1 MSFEALLDKIKDYQA
16 NDIERIKLAYEEA
29 AQAHEGQ
36 KRISGE
42 DYIVHPVEVAII
54 TAELKLDAEAIMA
67 ALLHD
72 VVEDTPTTLE
82 DIEKKFG
89 KEVAILVDS
98 VTKLSKIKFR
108 SKEEQQAENLRKM
121 LLAMAKD
128 IRVLLIKLAD
138 RLNNIRTLKPLP
150 PEKQKRIARETLEIF
165 APLAHRL
172 GISTIKW
179 ELEDISFRYLEP
191 SQYYKI
197 VNLMT
202 QKRKDR
208 ENFIETIKSDLKS
221 RLEQMEIE
229 ADISGRPKHIYS
241 IHRKMVNQNKRFDE
255 IYDLLAVR
263 VIVDNIK
270 DCYAVLGV
278 VHTIWKPMPGRF
290 KDYIAMP
297 KVNMYQSLHT
307 TVVGPQ
313 GKPFEIQI
321 RTWDMHHTAEFGIA
335 AHWAYKE
342 NKKIQSSNL
351 EQKIAWFKELLDLQ
365 QDLSDANEFVENI
378 KLDLYADDVFVFTPK
393 GDVFELPVG
402 SVPIDFAYRVHTDVG
417 NATVGAK
424 VNGRIVPLD
433 YRLKTGDIIEI
444 LTSKQSFGPS
454 RDWLKIAQSSQAK
467 AKIRQ
472 WYKKQ
477 KRDENIHKGK
487 ELLEKEIKKL
497 GFEPGQFLTSQQL
510 ADISRKFNFA
520 TDQDLFAAIGYNGIS
535 AQQVAMRLTE
545 KQRHEQAKE
554 DSITAIVDNSKS
566 QAMFKKRKKQ
576 PHGVRVK
583 GVDNL
588 LVRFSKCCSPVPGDD
603 IIGYITKGRGVS
615 VHRTDCANVKND
627 EHQERIIPVE
637 WESETESSYTVDLE
651 IIGLDR
657 PMILN
662 EVMQAVSETKT
673 DINAASGKGDRN
685 KRAIMHLT
693 ISIRNVEHLRTI
705 VERIK
710 KVRDVY
716 SVRRVMQ

>member
-1 MSFEALLDKIKDYQA
+1 MDFQILLDKLKDYSA
-16 NDIERIKLAYEEA
+16 DDIAKIKSAFDLAQEA
-29 AQAHEGQ
+29 HLGQ

-42 DYIVHPVEVAII
+42 DYIVHPVAVAII
-54 TAELKLDAEAIMA
+54 VAELKLDAVAVMA

-72 VVEDTPTTLE
+72 VVEDTPIALE
-82 DIEKKFG
+82 EIENQFG
-89 KEVAILVDS
+89 KEVAQLVDS

-121 LLAMAKD
+121 FLAMAKD

-150 PEKQKRIARETLEIF
+150 PEKQKRIAMETMEIF

-172 GISTIKW
+172 GISAIKW
-179 ELEDISFRYLEP
+179 ELEDIAFRYLEP
-191 SQYYKI
+191 SQYYKV

-202 QKRKDR
+202 QKREDR
-208 ENFIETIKSDLKS
+208 EKFIETIKSEIEL
-221 RLEQMEIE
+221 RLEQMEIQ

-241 IHRKMVNQNKRFDE
+241 IHRKMVTQNKQFDE

-263 VIVDNIK
+263 VLVDSIK

-290 KDYIAMP
+290 KDFIAMP

-307 TVVGPQ
+307 TVIGPQ

-321 RTWDMHHTAEFGIA
+321 RTWEMHQTAEFGIA

-342 NKKIQSSNL
+342 NKKVQATNI
-351 EQKIAWFKELLDLQ
+351 EQKLSWFRELLDLQ
-365 QDLSDANEFVENI
+365 QDLNDANEFVENV
-378 KLDLYADDVFVFTPK
+378 KMDLYTDDVFVFTPK
-393 GDVFELPVG
+393 GDVFELPAG

-417 NATVGAK
+417 NSTVGAK
-424 VNGRIVPLD
+424 VNGKIVPLD
-433 YRLKTGDIIEI
+433 YKLQMGDIIEI

-454 RDWLKIAQSSQAK
+454 RDWLKIAHSSPAK

-472 WYKKQ
+472 WFKKQ
-477 KRDENIHKGK
+477 KREENIQKGK

-497 GFEPGQFLTSQQL
+497 GFEPAEFMTNQQL
-510 ADISRKFNFA
+510 AEIIKRFNF
-520 TDQDLFAAIGYNGIS
+520 TNDQDLFASIGYNGMS
-535 AQQVAMRLTE
+535 AQQAAMRLTE
-545 KQRHEQAKE
+545 KQRQEQAKE
-554 DSITAIVDNSKS
+554 VKMSAILDTNKS
-566 QAMFKKRKKQ
+566 LVKKRTK
-576 PHGVRVK
+576 PVNGVRVK

-588 LVRFSKCCSPVPGDD
+588 LVRFSKCCSPVPGDE
-603 IIGYITKGRGVS
+603 IVGYVTKGRGVS
-615 VHRTDCANVKND
+615 VHRTDCPNVLNEEGK
-627 EHQERIIPVE
+627 ERLIEVE
-637 WESETESSYTVDLE
+637 WESNTDTSYTVDLE
-651 IIGLDR
+651 IVGLDR

-662 EVMQAVSETKT
+662 EVMQSVMETKT
-673 DINAASGKGDRN
+673 DINAASGKADHQ

-693 ISIRNVEHLRTI
+693 LSIRNVEHLRVA

-716 SVRRVMQ
+716 TVRRVMQ

>member
-1 MSFEALLDKIKDYQA
+1 MNIQALLVKIKDYPQQ
-16 NDIERIKLAYEEA
+16 DIERITSAYEEA
-29 AQAHEGQ
+29 ARAHEGQ

-42 DYIVHPVEVAII
+42 DYIIHPLSVAII
-54 TAELKLDAEAIMA
+54 TAELKLDAVTIMA

-72 VVEDTPTTLE
+72 VVEDTPVTTE
-82 DIEKKFG
+82 EIEKKFG
-89 KEVAILVDS
+89 KDVAMLVDG
-98 VTKLSKIKFR
+98 VTKLSKIKYQT
-108 SKEEQQAENLRKM
+108 KEEQQAENLRKM
-121 LLAMAKD
+121 FMAMAKD

-150 PEKQKRIARETLEIF
+150 PEKQKRIAQETLEIF

-172 GISTIKW
+172 GISTVKW
-179 ELEDISFRYLEP
+179 ELEDIAFRYIEP
-191 SQYYKI
+191 SQYYRI

-202 QKRKDR
+202 QKRRDR
-208 ENFIETIKSDLKS
+208 EQFIDQINLELRT
-221 RLEQMEIE
+221 RLDQMEIS

-241 IHRKMVNQNKRFDE
+241 IHRKMVSQNKRFDE

-263 VIVDNIK
+263 VIVENIK

-307 TVVGPQ
+307 TVIGPQ

-321 RTWDMHHTAEFGIA
+321 RTLDMHQTAELGIA

-342 NKKIQSSNL
+342 NKKIHNNNY
-351 EQKIAWFKELLDLQ
+351 EQKLGWFKEILDWQ
-365 QDLSDANEFVENI
+365 HDVGDANEFVENI
-378 KLDLYADDVFVFTPK
+378 KYDLYAEDVFVFTPK
-393 GDVFELPVG
+393 GDVFELPAG

-417 NATVGAK
+417 NSTVGAK
-424 VNGRIVPLD
+424 INGRIVTLD

-467 AKIRQ
+467 AKIRN
-472 WYKKQ
+472 WFKKQ
-477 KRDENIHKGK
+477 KRDENIQKGR
-487 ELLEKEIKKL
+487 EMLEKELRKL
-497 GFEPGQFLTSQQL
+497 NFEPGDFLGHQQL
-510 ADISRKFNFA
+510 QEMIKKFNFSHES
-520 TDQDLFAAIGYNGIS
+520 DLYAAIGYNGIS
-535 AQQVAMRLTE
+535 AHQIAMRLTE
-545 KQRHEQAKE
+545 KQRHDQAR
-554 DSITAIVDNSKS
+554 DNHLTALLEAKPVLKH
-566 QAMFKKRKKQ
+566 KKKQ
-576 PHGVRVK
+576 PLGVRVK

-603 IIGYITKGRGVS
+603 IVGYITKGRGVS
-615 VHRTDCANVKND
+615 VHRLDCPNVQN
-627 EHQERIIPVE
+627 EENAQRLIPVE
-637 WESETESSYTVDLE
+637 WESDVETSYTVELE
-651 IIGLDR
+651 ITGLDR
-657 PMILN
+657 PLLLN

-685 KRAIMHLT
+685 KRAIILLT

-710 KVRDVY
+710 RVRDIY
-716 SVRRVMQ
+716 TVRRVMQ

>member
-1 MSFEALLDKIKDYQA
+1 MLLDKIKDYSSE
-16 NDIERIKLAYEEA
+16 DIARIKSAYEEA
-29 AQAHEGQ
+29 AKAHDGQ

-42 DYIVHPVEVAII
+42 DYIVHPLAVAII
-54 TAELKLDAEAIMA
+54 TAELRLDAVTIMA

-72 VVEDTPTTLE
+72 VVEDTSVTLSQ
-82 DIEKKFG
+82 IEKMFG
-89 KEVAILVDS
+89 SEVAQLVDS

-121 LLAMAKD
+121 FIAMAKD

-150 PEKQKRIARETLEIF
+150 PEKQKRIATETMEIF

-179 ELEDISFRYLEP
+179 ELEDLSFRYLEP
-191 SQYYKI
+191 SQYYKV

-208 ENFIETIKSDLKS
+208 EEFIDSIKEEIKS
-221 RLEQMEIE
+221 RLSQMEIS

-241 IHRKMVNQNKRFDE
+241 IYRKMVKQNKRFDE
-255 IYDLLAVR
+255 IYDLLAIR
-263 VIVDNIK
+263 VIVDSIK

-290 KDYIAMP
+290 KDFIAMP

-307 TVVGPQ
+307 TVIGNN

-342 NKKIQSSNL
+342 NKKIQSNNL
-351 EQKIAWFKELLDLQ
+351 EHKIAWFKELLDLQ
-365 QDLSDANEFVENI
+365 QDLNDANEFVENI
-378 KLDLYADDVFVFTPK
+378 KLDLYFEDVFVFTPK
-393 GDVFELPVG
+393 GDVFELPAG

-417 NATVGAK
+417 NSTVGAK

-433 YRLKTGDIIEI
+433 YVLNTGDIIEI

-454 RDWLKIAQSSQAK
+454 RDWLKMAKSSQAK

-472 WYKKQ
+472 WFKKQ
-477 KRDENIHKGK
+477 KRDENIHKGR
-487 ELLEKEIKKL
+487 EQLEKEIKKL
-497 GFEPGQFLTSQQL
+497 GFEPADFMTNQQL
-510 ADISRKFNFA
+510 ADIIKKFNFIN
-520 TDQDLFAAIGYNGIS
+520 DQDLFAAIGYNGLS
-535 AQQVAMRLTE
+535 AHQVAMRLTE
-545 KQRHEQAKE
+545 KQRHEQVKE
-554 DSITAIVDNSKS
+554 VTMAAILENKASV
-566 QAMFKKRKKQ
+566 FKKKKKL

-588 LVRFSKCCSPVPGDD
+588 LVRFSKCCSPVPGDE
-603 IIGYITKGRGVS
+603 IIGYITKGRGIS
-615 VHRTDCANVKND
+615 VHRKDCPNVKD
-627 EHQERIIPVE
+627 DDQIERTIPVE
-637 WESETESSYTVDLE
+637 WETDVESSYNVDLE

-662 EVMQAVSETKT
+662 EVMQAVTETKT
-673 DINAASGKGDRN
+673 DMNAASGRGDRQ

-693 ISIRNVEHLRTI
+693 LSIRNVEHLRAV

-710 KVRDVY
+710 RVRDVY
-716 SVRRVMQ
+716 TVRRIMQ

>member
-1 MSFEALLDKIKDYQA
+1 MSFQVLLDKIKDYSSE
-16 NDIERIKLAYEEA
+16 DIARIKSAYVEA
-29 AQAHEGQ
+29 AKAHEGQ

-42 DYIVHPVEVAII
+42 DYIVHPLAVAII
-54 TAELKLDAEAIMA
+54 IAELKLDAVTIMA

-72 VVEDTPTTLE
+72 VVEDTSVTLSQ
-82 DIEKKFG
+82 IEKMFG
-89 KEVAILVDS
+89 NEVAQLVDS

-121 LLAMAKD
+121 FIAMAKD

-150 PEKQKRIARETLEIF
+150 PEKQKRIATETMEIF

-179 ELEDISFRYLEP
+179 ELEDLSFRYLEP
-191 SQYYKI
+191 SQYYKV

-208 ENFIETIKSDLKS
+208 EQFIDSIKEELKNS
-221 RLEQMEIE
+221 LTQMEIS

-241 IHRKMVNQNKRFDE
+241 IYRKMVKQNKRFDE
-255 IYDLLAVR
+255 IYDLLAIR
-263 VIVDNIK
+263 VIVDSIK
-270 DCYAVLGV
+270 DCYAVLGA

-290 KDYIAMP
+290 KDFIAMP

-307 TVVGPQ
+307 TVIGSN

-342 NKKIQSSNL
+342 NKKIQSNNL
-351 EQKIAWFKELLDLQ
+351 ENNIAWFKELLDLQ
-365 QDLSDANEFVENI
+365 QDLNDANEFVENI
-378 KLDLYADDVFVFTPK
+378 KLDLYFEDVFVFTPK
-393 GDVFELPVG
+393 GDVFELPAG

-417 NATVGAK
+417 NSTVGAK
-424 VNGRIVPLD
+424 INGRIVPLD
-433 YRLKTGDIIEI
+433 YVLNTGDIIEI

-454 RDWLKIAQSSQAK
+454 RDWLKMAKSSQAK

-472 WYKKQ
+472 WFKKQ
-477 KRDENIHKGK
+477 KRDENINKGR
-487 ELLEKEIKKL
+487 EQLEKEIKKL
-497 GFEPGQFLTSQQL
+497 NFDPVDFMTNQQL
-510 ADISRKFNFA
+510 ADIIKKFNF
-520 TDQDLFAAIGYNGIS
+520 TNDQDLYAAIGYNGMS
-535 AQQVAMRLTE
+535 AHQVAMRLTE
-545 KQRHEQAKE
+545 KQRHEQVKE
-554 DSITAIVDNSKS
+554 VTMTAILENKS
-566 QAMFKKRKKQ
+566 PVLKKKKTL
-576 PHGVRVK
+576 PYGVKVK

-588 LVRFSKCCSPVPGDD
+588 LVRFSKCCSPVPGDE
-603 IIGYITKGRGVS
+603 IIGYITKGRGIS
-615 VHRTDCANVKND
+615 VHRTDCPNVKND
-627 EHQERIIPVE
+627 DQAERTISVE
-637 WESETESSYTVDLE
+637 WESDVESTYTVDLE
-651 IIGLDR
+651 ITGLDR

-662 EVMQAVSETKT
+662 EVMQAVAETKT
-673 DINAASGKGDRN
+673 DMNAASGRGDRQ

-693 ISIRNVEHLRTI
+693 LSIQNVEHLRAV

-710 KVRDVY
+710 RVRDVY
-716 SVRRVMQ
+716 TVRRIMQ

>member
-1 MSFEALLDKIKDYQA
+1 MLLDKIKDYSSE
-16 NDIERIKLAYEEA
+16 DIARIKSAYEEA
-29 AQAHEGQ
+29 AKAHDGQ

-42 DYIVHPVEVAII
+42 DYIVHPLAVAII
-54 TAELKLDAEAIMA
+54 TAELRLDAVTIMA

-72 VVEDTPTTLE
+72 VVEDTSVTLSQ
-82 DIEKKFG
+82 IEKMFG
-89 KEVAILVDS
+89 SEVAQLVDS

-121 LLAMAKD
+121 FIAMAKD

-150 PEKQKRIARETLEIF
+150 PEKQKRIATETMEIF

-179 ELEDISFRYLEP
+179 ELEDLSFRYLEP
-191 SQYYKI
+191 SQYYKV

-208 ENFIETIKSDLKS
+208 EEFIDSIKEEIKS
-221 RLEQMEIE
+221 RLSQMEIS

-241 IHRKMVNQNKRFDE
+241 IYRKMVKQNKRFDE
-255 IYDLLAVR
+255 IYDLLAIR
-263 VIVDNIK
+263 VIVDSIK

-290 KDYIAMP
+290 KDFIAMP

-307 TVVGPQ
+307 TVIGNN

-342 NKKIQSSNL
+342 NKKIQSNNL
-351 EQKIAWFKELLDLQ
+351 EHKIAWFKELLDLQ
-365 QDLSDANEFVENI
+365 QDLNDANEFVENI
-378 KLDLYADDVFVFTPK
+378 KLDLYFEDVFVFTPK
-393 GDVFELPVG
+393 GDVFELPAG

-417 NATVGAK
+417 NSTVGAK

-433 YRLKTGDIIEI
+433 YVLNTGDIIEI

-454 RDWLKIAQSSQAK
+454 RDWLKMAKSSQAK

-472 WYKKQ
+472 WFKKQ
-477 KRDENIHKGK
+477 KRDENIHKGR
-487 ELLEKEIKKL
+487 EQLEKEIKKL
-497 GFEPGQFLTSQQL
+497 GFEPADFMTNQQL
-510 ADISRKFNFA
+510 ADIIKKFNFIN
-520 TDQDLFAAIGYNGIS
+520 DQDLFAAIGYNGLS
-535 AQQVAMRLTE
+535 AHQVAMRLTE
-545 KQRHEQAKE
+545 KQRHEQVKE
-554 DSITAIVDNSKS
+554 VTMAAILENKASV
-566 QAMFKKRKKQ
+566 FKKKKKL

-588 LVRFSKCCSPVPGDD
+588 LVRFSKCCSPVPGDE
-603 IIGYITKGRGVS
+603 IIGYITKGRGIS
-615 VHRTDCANVKND
+615 VHRKDCPNVKD
-627 EHQERIIPVE
+627 DDQIERTIPVE
-637 WESETESSYTVDLE
+637 WETDVESSYNVDLE

-662 EVMQAVSETKT
+662 EVMQAVTETKT
-673 DINAASGKGDRN
+673 DMNAASGRGDRQ
-685 KRAIMHLT
+685 KRAIMYLT
-693 ISIRNVEHLRTI
+693 LSIRNVEHLRAV

-710 KVRDVY
+710 RVRDVY
-716 SVRRVMQ
+716 TVRRIMQ

>member
-1 MSFEALLDKIKDYQA
+1 MDFQILLDKLKDYSA
-16 NDIERIKLAYEEA
+16 DDIAKIKSAFDLAQEA
-29 AQAHEGQ
+29 HLGQ

-42 DYIVHPVEVAII
+42 DYIVHPVAVAII
-54 TAELKLDAEAIMA
+54 VAELKLDAVAVMA

-72 VVEDTPTTLE
+72 VVEDTPIALE
-82 DIEKKFG
+82 EIENQFG
-89 KEVAILVDS
+89 KEVAQLVDS

-121 LLAMAKD
+121 FLAMAKD

-150 PEKQKRIARETLEIF
+150 PEKQKRIAIETMEIF

-172 GISTIKW
+172 GISAIKW
-179 ELEDISFRYLEP
+179 ELEDIAFRYLEP
-191 SQYYKI
+191 SQYYKV

-202 QKRKDR
+202 QKREDR
-208 ENFIETIKSDLKS
+208 EKFIETIKSEIEL
-221 RLEQMEIE
+221 RLEQMEIH

-241 IHRKMVNQNKRFDE
+241 IHRKMVTQNKQFDE

-263 VIVDNIK
+263 VLVDSIK

-290 KDYIAMP
+290 KDFIAMP

-307 TVVGPQ
+307 TVIGPQ

-321 RTWDMHHTAEFGIA
+321 RTWEMHQTAEFGIA

-342 NKKIQSSNL
+342 NKKVQATNI
-351 EQKIAWFKELLDLQ
+351 EQKLSWFRELLDLQ
-365 QDLSDANEFVENI
+365 QDLNDANEFVENV
-378 KLDLYADDVFVFTPK
+378 KMDLYTDDVFVFTPK
-393 GDVFELPVG
+393 GDVFELPAG

-417 NATVGAK
+417 NSTVGAK
-424 VNGRIVPLD
+424 VNGKIVPLD
-433 YRLKTGDIIEI
+433 YKLQMGDIIEI

-454 RDWLKIAQSSQAK
+454 RDWLKIAHSSPAK

-472 WYKKQ
+472 WFKKQ
-477 KRDENIHKGK
+477 KREENIQKGK

-497 GFEPGQFLTSQQL
+497 GFEPAEFMTNQQL
-510 ADISRKFNFA
+510 AEIIKRFNF
-520 TDQDLFAAIGYNGIS
+520 TNDQDLFASIGYNGMS
-535 AQQVAMRLTE
+535 AQQAAMRLTE
-545 KQRHEQAKE
+545 KQRQEQAKE
-554 DSITAIVDNSKS
+554 VKMSAILDTNKS
-566 QAMFKKRKKQ
+566 LVKKRTK
-576 PHGVRVK
+576 PVNGVRVK

-588 LVRFSKCCSPVPGDD
+588 LVRFSKCCSPVPGDE
-603 IIGYITKGRGVS
+603 IVGYITKGRGVS
-615 VHRTDCANVKND
+615 VHRTDCPNVLNEEGK
-627 EHQERIIPVE
+627 ERLIEVE
-637 WESETESSYTVDLE
+637 WESNTDTSYTVDLE
-651 IIGLDR
+651 IVGLDR

-662 EVMQAVSETKT
+662 EVMQSVMETKT
-673 DINAASGKGDRN
+673 DINAASGKADHQ

-693 ISIRNVEHLRTI
+693 LSIRNVEHLRVA

-716 SVRRVMQ
+716 TVRRVMQ